1 MHHLVRS
8 IGPGYPADMRTSVTL
23 PDAAYRR
30 AKIIAQRRNQSLSSV
45 IAEMAIRGLDLED
58 EPDEL
63 GTHPVSGLPVIRLGR
78 PISTE
83 DVARFL
89 EEDELADEQ

>member
-1 MHHLVRS
+1 
-8 IGPGYPADMRTSVTL
+8 MRTSVTL

-30 AKIIAQRRNQSLSSV
+30 AKIIAQRRNQSVSSV

-58 EPDEL
+58 EPDQL
-63 GTHPVSGLPVIRLGR
+63 ATNPVSGLPVIRLGR
-78 PISTE
+78 PITSE
-83 DVARFL
+83 DVARML